1 MAISLGWTQL
11 LSSMLCFPLA
21 AWVAPACLCD
31 LGESQWNPGG
41 DSAGTSDTPI
51 PEGKTLSGHHRCQ
64 SLQKHPGVC
73 RRRLQGLLQ
82 VSVSGC
88 FFLFCR
94 TTNNLAKF
102 VSPWAGHPQPQGNS
116 CPWICSFMSGAHF
129 LNTWRKAHCVRGTD
143 TICTKTGSCTT
154 DSHAAFL
161 LLTSFIIFWFTVTCV
176 LFHNIPDHA
185 AIPEHFRCLSEAQLP
200 VFICR
205 QRIVELLQMCA

>member
-1 MAISLGWTQL
+1 MWIFSCFILEITKNGHFLGMDSIAFFNALFPSGSL
-11 LSSMLCFPLA
+11 SC
-21 AWVAPACLCD
+21 PACLCD
-31 LGESQWNPGG
+31 LGESQWNPWG
-41 DSAGTSDTPI
+41 DSSGILDTPI

-129 LNTWRKAHCVRGTD
+129 LNTWR
-143 TICTKTGSCTT
+143 
-154 DSHAAFL
+154 
-161 LLTSFIIFWFTVTCV
+161 
-176 LFHNIPDHA
+176 HNV
-185 AIPEHFRCLSEAQLP
+185 SEAQTP
-200 VFICR
+200 FAQR
-205 QRIVELLQMCA
+205 QGAALQTAMQPFSC